1 MIIQRHNTNDI
12 VVILVF
18 AAAFALLFLDV
29 VIIFARGE
37 KKEGFAVSSTSISR
51 DDFRFDI
58 TDDLRWQRPVQ
69 LAYLRVLRRYPI
81 LAEQAA
87 YVKVLISFDRQTG
100 GDEDDT
106 KDPVQRVSN
115 LLEETDEY
123 KSPTQGYAP
132 DAALDSTQTRRFA
145 PLFSQY
151 HSPERF
157 FIYMAII
164 DAFKLRTQRLPN
176 ADEIFDIYEKV
187 ISSGVTLD
195 STNDARALRKTKR
208 RVNTLVVEILER
220 GSGLS
225 AIPRG
230 SRPVVPVPSQSDVY
244 DKVIEEVYA
253 ITHGTHPP
261 SYDKALLKERV
272 FASFPAT
279 GGCRPDIDTFRTRVR
294 AFLSSLKC
302 GAHNSDCRA
311 PPSASKEG
319 VGAFSPVSYAASSHD
334 GKLVDGGGEEKEN
347 FARQSILYHKR
358 QVQKDKMRRCD
369 AIRASPH
376 DPSSEGGTDAVG
388 ALVQTRNEMLARD
401 CTV

>member
-69 LAYLRVLRRYPI
+69 LAYLRVLRRYPT

-123 KSPTQGYAP
+123 KSLTQGYAP

-176 ADEIFDIYEKV
+176 ADEIFDIYEKENEADDEYFYL
-187 ISSGVTLD
+187 IRTIGQ
-195 STNDARALRKTKR
+195 NEIQDAPPENLNLFGQSEEKRAVLIPALKKVDYLLKFKTPKVSADENLRKLKIIPP
-208 RVNTLVVEILER
+208 VALAYMVEDP
-220 GSGLS
+220 
-225 AIPRG
+225 AI
-230 SRPVVPVPSQSDVY
+230 
-244 DKVIEEVYA
+244 I
-253 ITHGTHPP
+253 
-261 SYDKALLKERV
+261 
-272 FASFPAT
+272 
-279 GGCRPDIDTFRTRVR
+279 
-294 AFLSSLKC
+294 
-302 GAHNSDCRA
+302 
-311 PPSASKEG
+311 
-319 VGAFSPVSYAASSHD
+319 SH
-334 GKLVDGGGEEKEN
+334 KNLI
-347 FARQSILYHKR
+347 FY
-358 QVQKDKMRRCD
+358 
-369 AIRASPH
+369 
-376 DPSSEGGTDAVG
+376 
-388 ALVQTRNEMLARD
+388 
-401 CTV
+401 